1 MVRLIGLWTPPADV
15 DGFEREYLGS
25 HIPKLERLTGQ
36 TSVKTSRCI
45 DGPYF
50 RITEVLFASLD
61 QIHAALDEE
70 VGQQVLVDAQ
80 TLADKFGLK
89 LDVLV
94 VAEPG

>member
-1 MVRLIGLWTPPADV
+1 MVRLIGLWTTPADV
-15 DGFEREYLGS
+15 NAFDHDYLGS
-25 HIPKLERLTGQ
+25 HMPKLERLTGQ

-50 RITEVLFASLD
+50 RITEVQFPSLD
-61 QIHAALDEE
+61 QIHAALAEE
-70 VGQQVLVDAQ
+70 IGGQVLADARA
-80 TLADKFGLK
+80 LADKFGLK